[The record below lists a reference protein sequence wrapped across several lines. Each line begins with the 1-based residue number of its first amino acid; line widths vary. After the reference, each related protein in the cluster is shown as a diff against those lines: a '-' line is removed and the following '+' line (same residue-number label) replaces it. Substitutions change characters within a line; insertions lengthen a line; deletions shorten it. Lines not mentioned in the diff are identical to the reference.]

1 MGMAI
6 PYLVAALAVGTV
18 PTLIGSLNRRIAM
31 VTTLSGAVMIGVGVI
46 MVLSIFEQLF
56 VEIVRMAPWLPYEPK
71 Q

>member
-1 MGMAI
+1 MAI